1 MPTTK
6 SCNKKSPKEI
16 KPNTYYI
23 FGLTGCP
30 YYENAIKLIETNKRS
45 YKTFSFQRNDPSW
58 KTTLKQ
64 LQSKIGTHSTSPV
77 IFENNIFIGGYDD
90 LKLKLKI

>member
-1 MPTTK
+1 MLNPK
-6 SCNKKSPKEI
+6 LSKKSPKKI
-16 KPNTYYI
+16 KPITYYV

-30 YYENAIKLIETNKRS
+30 YYENAIKLIETNKVS
-45 YKTFSFQRNDPSW
+45 YKTFTFQRNDPSW

-64 LQSKIGTHSTSPV
+64 LHSKIGNHSTSPV
-77 IFENNIFIGGYDD
+77 IFKNNIFIGGYDD